1 MTKQEFIKKYC
12 WAPES
17 AANCHQITWDLLEDI
32 QLSLEGAY
40 DGVDTETAVG
50 AAMYDV
56 DVLLEVIDKETPDY
70 VFLTALRSAL
80 DDLR

>member
-12 WAPES
+12 WAPNS
-17 AANCHQITWDLLEDI
+17 AAACHQITWDLMEDM
-32 QLSLEGAY
+32 QSSLEGAY

-56 DVLLEVIDKETPDY
+56 DILLEVIDKGTPDY
-70 VFLTALRSAL
+70 EFLKEVRSKL
-80 DDLR
+80 DEIE